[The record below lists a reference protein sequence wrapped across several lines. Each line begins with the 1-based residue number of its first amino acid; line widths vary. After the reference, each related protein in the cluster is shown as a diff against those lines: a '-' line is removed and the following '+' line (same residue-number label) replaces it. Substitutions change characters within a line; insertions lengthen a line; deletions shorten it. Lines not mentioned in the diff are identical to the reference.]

1 MNIQKRELW
10 VDLFRPISQVF
21 SYVGPDMKTK
31 KKYHVDTVSLN
42 FPKKD
47 MEVSRTT

>member
-1 MNIQKRELW
+1 MIIEKLESCTS
-10 VDLFRPISQVF
+10 FH
-21 SYVGPDMKTK
+21 YVGPDMKTK

-47 MEVSRTT
+47 MEVSITIYRIVGN